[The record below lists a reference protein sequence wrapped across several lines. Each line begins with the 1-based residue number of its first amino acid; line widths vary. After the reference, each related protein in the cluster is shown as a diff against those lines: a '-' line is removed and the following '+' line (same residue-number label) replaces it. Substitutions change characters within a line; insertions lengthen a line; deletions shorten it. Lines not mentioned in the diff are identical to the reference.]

1 MRAAGA
7 ALRAPPA
14 ARPPAPIRPQHAALP
29 AADESYAAQGFPVYG
44 PNGWVQYRTKEGE
57 PYFHNHNTNL
67 TQWERPADWPVN
79 A

>member
-1 MRAAGA
+1 MPHC
-7 ALRAPPA
+7 PPA
-14 ARPPAPIRPQHAALP
+14 
-29 AADESYAAQGFPVYG
+29 DGESYAAQGFPVYG

-57 PYFHNHNTNL
+57 PYFHNHNTNV